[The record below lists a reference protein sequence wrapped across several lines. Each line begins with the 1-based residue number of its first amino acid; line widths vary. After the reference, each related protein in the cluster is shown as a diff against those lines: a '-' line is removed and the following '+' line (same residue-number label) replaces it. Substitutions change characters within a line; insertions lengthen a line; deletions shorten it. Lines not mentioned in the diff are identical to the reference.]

1 VTVLRGAKAVAET
14 LALFV
19 VVYAAELV
27 APLVGLGAGWF
38 ALALPF
44 DVRPWT
50 LVTSVYAHA
59 SMDHLFANAVA
70 LLVVGL
76 LVARRTNRV
85 RFHSFFLLTGATSG
99 VATVLVGAAFGG
111 SAAVIGASGAIM
123 ALVGY
128 LLAGNLATESLLGR
142 VTLSRRAW
150 AVVVAVLAVGVVL
163 ATGGPGVALTAHVT
177 GFLLGLGAG
186 RLHVLRAR

>member
-1 VTVLRGAKAVAET
+1 MLRGAKAVAET
-14 LALFV
+14 LAVFV
-19 VVYAAELV
+19 VVFAVQLV
-27 APLVGLGAGWF
+27 APLVGIGAGWF
-38 ALALPF
+38 ALALPL

-59 SMDHLFANAVA
+59 SVDHLFANAVA

-76 LVARRTNRV
+76 LVARRTSRV
-85 RFHSFFLLTGATSG
+85 RFHAFFLVAGAVAG
-99 VATVLVGAAFGG
+99 VATVLLGSVVGGAA
-111 SAAVIGASGAIM
+111 AVLGASGAIL

-128 LLAGNLATESLLGR
+128 LLSGNLATESLLGR

-150 AVVVAVLAVGVVL
+150 VVVVAVLALGVVL

-186 RLHVLRAR
+186 RLHVLRAG

>member
-1 VTVLRGAKAVAET
+1 MVRGTNAVVET

-19 VVYAAELV
+19 VVFALELV
-27 APLVGLGAGWF
+27 APLVGRGAAAF
-38 ALALPF
+38 ALALPLA
-44 DVRPWT
+44 VHPWT
-50 LVTSVYAHA
+50 IVTSVYAHG
-59 SMDHLFANAVA
+59 SIGHLTANAVA

-76 LVARRTNRV
+76 LVARRTSRV
-85 RFHSFFLLTGATSG
+85 RFHAFFLVAGALSG
-99 VATVLVGAAFGG
+99 IATVLVGAVIGG
-111 SAAVIGASGAIM
+111 ATAVFGASGAIL

-150 AVVVAVLAVGVVL
+150 VLVVVALAVAVAI
-163 ATGGPGVALTAHVT
+163 ATGGPRVALTAHVI

-186 RLHVLRAR
+186 RLHVLRVG

>member
-1 VTVLRGAKAVAET
+1 MLRGAKAVAET
-14 LALFV
+14 LAVFV
-19 VVYAAELV
+19 VVFAVQHV
-27 APLVGLGAGWF
+27 APLVGIGAGWF
-38 ALALPF
+38 ALALPL

-59 SMDHLFANAVA
+59 SVDHLFANAVA

-76 LVARRTNRV
+76 LVARRTSRV
-85 RFHSFFLLTGATSG
+85 RFHAFFLVAGAVAG
-99 VATVLVGAAFGG
+99 VATVLLGSVVGGAA
-111 SAAVIGASGAIM
+111 AVLGASGAIL

-128 LLAGNLATESLLGR
+128 LLSGNLATESLLGR

-150 AVVVAVLAVGVVL
+150 VVVVAVLALGVVL

-186 RLHVLRAR
+186 RLHVLRAG

>member
-1 VTVLRGAKAVAET
+1 MLRGAKAVAET

-19 VVYAAELV
+19 VVFAVQLV
-27 APLVGLGAGWF
+27 APLVGIGAGWF
-38 ALALPF
+38 ALALPL
-44 DVRPWT
+44 DARPWT
-50 LVTSVYAHA
+50 VVTSVYAHA
-59 SMDHLFANAVA
+59 SVDHLLANAVA
-70 LLVVGL
+70 LVVVGL
-76 LVARRTNRV
+76 LVARRTSRV
-85 RFHSFFLLTGATSG
+85 RFHSFFLVTGALSG
-99 VATVLVGAAFGG
+99 VATVLLGAAIGG
-111 SAAVIGASGAIM
+111 ATAVLGASGAIL

-150 AVVVAVLAVGVVL
+150 AVVVAVLALGVVL

-186 RLHVLRAR
+186 RLHVLRA